1 MSFVLIAPEF
11 VTAAA
16 GDLTNLGSSISAANA
31 SAASAT
37 TQVLAAGA
45 DEVSARIAALFG
57 GFGLEYQA
65 ISAQVAAYHQR
76 FVQALSTGAG
86 AYASAEAAAAEQI
99 VLGVINA
106 PTQALLGRP
115 LIGDGANATTPGG
128 AGGAGGLLFGNGGA
142 GAAGAPGQ
150 AGGPA
155 GLALPPGPARPA
167 GAAVPA
173 VRCSAAPARPAR
185 TADPWLAPIFARST
199 LRHSHHLG
207 GIAQTGAV
215 ADQQGQIAGLGRA
228 GRQ

>member
-128 AGGAGGLLFGNGGA
+128 AGGAGGLPGVGDGGDGGNGGNGGNGGTGVGSPGGLGGAGGTGGLGGA
-142 GAAGAPGQ
+142 GAGGGADGDDGDDGQPGNN
-150 AGGPA
+150 G
-155 GLALPPGPARPA
+155 
-167 GAAVPA
+167 
-173 VRCSAAPARPAR
+173 S
-185 TADPWLAPIFARST
+185 
-199 LRHSHHLG
+199 
-207 GIAQTGAV
+207 
-215 ADQQGQIAGLGRA
+215 
-228 GRQ
+228 

>member
-128 AGGAGGLLFGNGGA
+128 AGGAGG
-142 GAAGAPGQ
+142 
-150 AGGPA
+150 PA